1 MMTFADFAAATLAVA
16 LGSVLQAISGVG
28 AGFLIVPMLAFVDIG
43 LVPGPMI
50 FGSLLLSGLM
60 AYRER
65 GAIDT
70 SHLRIIIGG
79 LLPGCIAGAYV
90 LSIVPVDRLGIV
102 FGAVIL
108 LAIVITTSGARVPL
122 NNATAFTAATISGA
136 MGASTGIGAPMLA
149 LLYQNQTGPT
159 VRSTLAVLY
168 TIASLI
174 IVAALIGFGRFKSTE
189 AVAGFMLMPGYL
201 LGYLAAN
208 RFKFNLDGRGA
219 RIGVL
224 VVSGIAAIALLLRG
238 LV

>member
-1 MMTFADFAAATLAVA
+1 
-16 LGSVLQAISGVG
+16 
-28 AGFLIVPMLAFVDIG
+28 
-43 LVPGPMI
+43 
-50 FGSLLLSGLM
+50 
-60 AYRER
+60 
-65 GAIDT
+65 
-70 SHLRIIIGG
+70 
-79 LLPGCIAGAYV
+79 
-90 LSIVPVDRLGIV
+90 
-102 FGAVIL
+102 
-108 LAIVITTSGARVPL
+108 
-122 NNATAFTAATISGA
+122 
-136 MGASTGIGAPMLA
+136 MLA

-224 VVSGIAAIALLLRG
+224 MVSGIAAIALLLRG